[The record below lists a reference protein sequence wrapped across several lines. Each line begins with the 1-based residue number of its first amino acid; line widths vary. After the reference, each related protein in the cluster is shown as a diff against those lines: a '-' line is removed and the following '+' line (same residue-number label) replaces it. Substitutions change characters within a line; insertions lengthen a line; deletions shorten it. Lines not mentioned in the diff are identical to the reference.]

1 MIGRGFRL
9 FVIGTAVLSAAGCSD
24 SKSASTP
31 LSPSTL
37 TAPPGSSAST
47 SSGGATVSGVVTGGS
62 GMTVTVAGTTIGTTI
77 DSAGR
82 FALTNVPA
90 GDIELRFSNAGV
102 DAVLAIPGI
111 ADADQIEL
119 DVTVSGANATVTT
132 HQRRSDRRIE
142 LKGLVSGLGG
152 ACPDAT
158 FTVNGMSVV
167 TNGATRYEDG
177 ACSAV
182 QNGTRVEVK
191 GTRQANGSVL
201 ASYVDIDTPEPPK
214 PDVRLDG
221 LIAGLGGACPER
233 AFTVNG
239 TSVVT
244 NSATRYQDG
253 ACGTLGNGTRVQV
266 KGLPQSNGSVLAS
279 EIDIDTPEPPRPDV
293 RLDGLIAGLG
303 GACPNRTFTVTGTTV
318 VTSSATRYEDG
329 VCGTLGNGTL
339 VQVKGTRQPNG
350 SVLAGEI
357 DIDTPEPPKPD
368 VRLDGIIGGLGGA
381 CPNRTFTV
389 TGTTVVTNSATR
401 YEDGVCGTLGNGTR
415 VQVRGLQQSNGSVL
429 ADSVDIDEPD
439 TEVELKGAVSGL
451 GGGCPALTFT
461 VTGTAVATNGAT
473 RYDDGACGT
482 IQNGTRVEVK
492 GTRQPNG
499 SVLANKIDIDR

>member
-9 FVIGTAVLSAAGCSD
+9 LVIGTVALSAAGCSD
-24 SKSASTP
+24 SKTASPP
-31 LSPSTL
+31 LSPSPL
-37 TAPPGSSAST
+37 TAPPGASAST
-47 SSGGATVSGVVTGGS
+47 SSSGATVSGVVTGGS

-77 DSAGR
+77 DSTGR

-102 DAVLAIPGI
+102 EAVLAIPGI
-111 ADADQIEL
+111 AEQDQIEL

-132 HQRRSDRRIE
+132 HQRRSDQRIE

-152 ACPDAT
+152 VCPDAT

-177 ACSAV
+177 PCSAV

-191 GTRQANGSVL
+191 GTRQSNGSVL
-201 ASYVDIDTPEPPK
+201 ASHVDIDTPEPPK

-221 LIAGLGGACPER
+221 IIAGLGGACPDR
-233 AFTVNG
+233 TFTVTG
-239 TSVVT
+239 TTVVA
-244 NSATRYQDG
+244 NSATKYEDG
-253 ACGTLGNGTRVQV
+253 VCSTLGNGTLVQV
-266 KGLPQSNGSVLAS
+266 KGTRQPNGSVLAT

-303 GACPNRTFTVTGTTV
+303 GACPDRTFTVTGTNV
-318 VTSSATRYEDG
+318 VTNSATRYEDG
-329 VCGTLGNGTL
+329 VCSTLGNGTL

-350 SVLAGEI
+350 SVLASEI

-368 VRLDGIIGGLGGA
+368 VKLDGLIAGLGGA
-381 CPNRTFTV
+381 CPDRTFTV
-389 TGTTVVTNSATR
+389 TGTNVVTNSATR
-401 YEDGVCGTLGNGTR
+401 YEDGVCSTLGNGTL
-415 VQVRGLQQSNGSVL
+415 VQVKGTRQPNGSVL
-429 ADSVDIDEPD
+429 ANSVDIDKPE
-439 TEVELKGAVSGL
+439 TEVKLEGAVSGL

-461 VTGTAVATNGAT
+461 VTSTAVATNSAT
-473 RYDDGACGT
+473 RYEDGACSSV
-482 IQNGTRVEVK
+482 QNGTRVEVK

-499 SVLANKIDIDR
+499 SVLAGKVDIDK